1 MFAGLDSRL
10 MGVRH
15 LKRAT
20 TGRNAARTSAAQA
33 LDAPPRALAPPE
45 RYR

>member
-1 MFAGLDSRL
+1 MAVVTSNQQSA
-10 MGVRH
+10 RH

-20 TGRNAARTSAAQA
+20 AGRNAARTSAAQA
-33 LDAPPRALAPPE
+33 LLDAPPRALAPPE